1 MSYYHFRTAG
11 PIWLK
16 FLYCFS
22 MVRNLVQ
29 VSRILGFPI
38 GNKGVLRTTG
48 DRGRFFCGLW
58 IYHGYPKF
66 SDSLKNRRCLP
77 LRLNVKGPNRL
88 YVMCYKLGNYV
99 LKIGLQ
105 AFFMIIIFLMD
116 FILSTLSLFLCT

>member
-22 MVRNLVQ
+22 MVRNLVR

-48 DRGRFFCGLW
+48 DRGRFFAD
-58 IYHGYPKF
+58 YGYTMGTHN
-66 SDSLKNRRCLP
+66 SQTH
-77 LRLNVKGPNRL
+77 
-88 YVMCYKLGNYV
+88 
-99 LKIGLQ
+99 LKIGD
-105 AFFMIIIFLMD
+105 A
-116 FILSTLSLFLCT
+116 SL

>member
-48 DRGRFFCGLW
+48 DRGRFLRIMDIPW
-58 IYHGYPKF
+58 VPII
-66 SDSLKNRRCLP
+66 
-77 LRLNVKGPNRL
+77 LRLTQKSAMLPFKVKCQRA
-88 YVMCYKLGNYV
+88 
-99 LKIGLQ
+99 Q
-105 AFFMIIIFLMD
+105 
-116 FILSTLSLFLCT
+116 

>member
-48 DRGRFFCGLW
+48 DRGRFFFAD
-58 IYHGYPKF
+58 YGYTMGTHN
-66 SDSLKNRRCLP
+66 SQTH
-77 LRLNVKGPNRL
+77 
-88 YVMCYKLGNYV
+88 
-99 LKIGLQ
+99 LKIGD
-105 AFFMIIIFLMD
+105 A
-116 FILSTLSLFLCT
+116 SL

>member
-48 DRGRFFCGLW
+48 DRGRFFADYGYTMGTHNSLRTTGDRGRFFADCG
-58 IYHGYPKF
+58 YTMGTHN
-66 SDSLKNRRCLP
+66 SRTH
-77 LRLNVKGPNRL
+77 
-88 YVMCYKLGNYV
+88 
-99 LKIGLQ
+99 LKIGD
-105 AFFMIIIFLMD
+105 A
-116 FILSTLSLFLCT
+116 SL

>member
-22 MVRNLVQ
+22 MVRNLEQ

-48 DRGRFFCGLW
+48 DRGRFFLRIMDIPW
-58 IYHGYPKF
+58 VPII
-66 SDSLKNRRCLP
+66 
-77 LRLNVKGPNRL
+77 LRL
-88 YVMCYKLGNYV
+88 
-99 LKIGLQ
+99 
-105 AFFMIIIFLMD
+105 
-116 FILSTLSLFLCT
+116 T

>member
-38 GNKGVLRTTG
+38 GNKEVLRTTG
-48 DRGRFFCGLW
+48 DHGRFFLRIMDIPW
-58 IYHGYPKF
+58 VPII
-66 SDSLKNRRCLP
+66 
-77 LRLNVKGPNRL
+77 LRL
-88 YVMCYKLGNYV
+88 
-99 LKIGLQ
+99 
-105 AFFMIIIFLMD
+105 
-116 FILSTLSLFLCT
+116 T